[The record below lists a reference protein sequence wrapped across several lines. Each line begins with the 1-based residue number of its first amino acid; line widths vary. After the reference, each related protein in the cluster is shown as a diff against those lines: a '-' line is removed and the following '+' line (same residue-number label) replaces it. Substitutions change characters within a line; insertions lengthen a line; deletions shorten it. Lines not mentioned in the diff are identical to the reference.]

1 MISVEEKLRVFT
13 QYLIKKERTWG
24 KDIIQDARNKQ
35 NELLDQSEA
44 YLKKEKHAIEE
55 RSYRVIYRDK
65 NKIIAQG
72 KNKAKNLE
80 LAEKNI
86 ILKDFNELILKKAQ
100 DLIKGDAYKSYLEN
114 CLKQVPD
121 VFKNT
126 RKLIISCNQKDHD
139 TIKEIAD
146 RELTA
151 YEIDYRLEE
160 SECCIGGLM
169 VEDGQGRIQINFSIE
184 NLIQG
189 NYKTIGMTL
198 NGFMKKVN

>member
-35 NELLDQSEA
+35 KELLDQSEA

-100 DLIKGDAYKSYLEN
+100 DLIKGDVYKSYLES

-121 VFKNT
+121 VFKDT
-126 RKLIISCNQKDHD
+126 SKLIISCNQKDHEMVKK
-139 TIKEIAD
+139 IVD

-151 YEIDYRLEE
+151 YETDYRFEE

>member
-35 NELLDQSEA
+35 KELFEQSEA

-72 KNKAKNLE
+72 KNKAKNME
-80 LAEKNI
+80 LAEKND
-86 ILKDFNELILKKAQ
+86 ILKDFNELILTKAK
-100 DLIKGDAYKSYLEN
+100 DLLKGDVYKAYLEN
-114 CLKQVPD
+114 CLKQVPE

-126 RKLIISCNQKDHD
+126 SKLIISCNSQDHD
-139 TIKEIAD
+139 MVLEIAAL
-146 RELTA
+146 ELPA
-151 YEIDYRLEE
+151 YQIDYRLRE

-169 VEDGQGRIQINFSIE
+169 VEDGDGRIQINFSIE

>member
-24 KDIIQDARNKQ
+24 KDIIQEARNKQ
-35 NELLDQSEA
+35 KELLEQSEA
-44 YLKKEKHAIEE
+44 FLKKEKHAIEE

-86 ILKDFNELILKKAQ
+86 ILKDFNELILKKANQ
-100 DLIKGDAYKSYLEN
+100 LIKGDAYKQYLES
-114 CLKQVPD
+114 CLKEVPE

-126 RKLIISCNQKDHD
+126 DKLRISCNQKDHEL
-139 TIKEIAD
+139 IKEIAQD
-146 RELTA
+146 KLPA
-151 YEIDYRLEE
+151 YEIEYQMEDH
-160 SECCIGGLM
+160 ECCIGGLM
-169 VEDGQGRIQINFSIE
+169 VEDGEGRIQINFSIE